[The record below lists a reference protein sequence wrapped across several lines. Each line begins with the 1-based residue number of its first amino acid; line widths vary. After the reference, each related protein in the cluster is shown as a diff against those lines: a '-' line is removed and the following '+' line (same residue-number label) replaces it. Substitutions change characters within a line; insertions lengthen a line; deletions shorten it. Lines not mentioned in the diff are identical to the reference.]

1 MLNDLCNNQKFCLLP
16 AIVTNQLLTIGDLVA
31 VSLYVRDMR
40 HYTAINSEYLKL
52 FRGSNPPVRICVEAP
67 LPPSTPILLEVLGYR
82 TAPQQGDDQSIPSCT
97 RRTMHVQGVSHWA
110 PANIGPYSQAVRV
123 RIIWTVYICQTLQT
137 VDWLGWLFSTKAKLG
152 I

>member
-16 AIVTNQLLTIGDLVA
+16 AIIANQLLAIGDLVA

-67 LPPSTPILLEVLGYR
+67 LPLSTPILLEVLGYR
-82 TAPQQGDDQSIPSCT
+82 TATQQSDDQSSLSYT
-97 RRTMHVQGVSHWA
+97 RHTMHVQGVSHWA

-123 RIIWTVYICQTLQT
+123 SVRIL
-137 VDWLGWLFSTKAKLG
+137 
-152 I
+152 

>member
-31 VSLYVRDMR
+31 VSLYVSDMR

-82 TAPQQGDDQSIPSCT
+82 TAPQRDNQSSLSCT
-97 RRTMHVQGVSHWA
+97 RHTMHVQGVSHWA

-123 RIIWTVYICQTLQT
+123 SII
-137 VDWLGWLFSTKAKLG
+137 
-152 I
+152 